1 MPMTNYLQNKVLD
14 ASLRNTAYTSPANV
28 YVALYSTVNTVTTA
42 GTELSGDGY
51 SRQLVTFAAAANG
64 IANSN
69 AAVTFTSTGNAW
81 LPAVSVGITDASTA
95 GNILYY
101 QNGAVRV
108 VPAGDTLTYGSGN
121 ITISIS

>member
-28 YVALYSTVNTVTTA
+28 YVALYSTVNTLTTA

-51 SRQLVTFAAAANG
+51 SRQLVTFGSAANG
-64 IANSN
+64 VSNSN
-69 AAVTFTSTGNAW
+69 VAVTFTSTGNAW
-81 LPAVSVGITDASTA
+81 LPAVSVGIVDASSS
-95 GNILYY
+95 GNVLYY
-101 QNGAVRV
+101 QNGAVKI

-121 ITISIS
+121 ITITIS